1 MIDNKKLILNFKSR
15 ISTFLCLAIIGMFM
29 SGFLAQI
36 ITYFWGEN
44 TSTLRISTIIQNVFF
59 FISPAIIIALF
70 ITKLPA
76 DFLQLRKAPSLKGIL
91 LTIAIILLSIPA
103 MNFIIY
109 CNESIVFPDAL
120 RGLENSLK
128 ALEASTREQIK
139 ILLGEP
145 NVASLIMSILII
157 GILTGV
163 GEELFFRGAL
173 QNIIRTRPM
182 NPHYAIWITAVVFSI
197 LHFQFYGFIPRV
209 LIGAFFGYLTFW
221 SGSIWLPIF
230 AHALNNSL
238 VVITTWISSRNVFN
252 FDINKI
258 ATDFSVES
266 YLLIIISAITTSLM
280 IIQLYR
286 HYSNKERASDK

>member
-1 MIDNKKLILNFKSR
+1 MINNKKLILNFKSR
-15 ISTFLCLAIIGMFM
+15 IGTFLCLAIIGMFM

-36 ITYFWGEN
+36 ITCFWGEN
-44 TSTLRISTIIQNVFF
+44 TSTLRISTVIQNVFF

-76 DFLQLRKAPSLKGIL
+76 DFLQLRKAPSLKGII

-109 CNESIVFPDAL
+109 CNESILFPDAL

-128 ALEASTREQIK
+128 ALESSTREQIK

>member
-128 ALEASTREQIK
+128 ALELSTREQIK

>member
-128 ALEASTREQIK
+128 ALESSTREQIK